1 MVGYRVVCFGACND
15 QSRIDG
21 MSRTL
26 HKLVTNESPSKH
38 LIVKGLKKIKTFSWE
53 RCVTYNR
60 EVLA

>member
-1 MVGYRVVCFGACND
+1 
-15 QSRIDG
+15 

-26 HKLVTNESPSKH
+26 HKLVTNESPRKH